1 MLDKTFTP
9 NAIET
14 NLYQQWN
21 DADVFACE
29 MTRHGHSKKPA
40 FTMMMPPPNVTGA
53 LHIGHALN
61 STIQDVLAR
70 FKRHLG
76 FDVLWQ
82 PGIDH
87 AGIATQFVVERQLK
101 EEGLSRKEMGREAF
115 LKRVWEWKEKSGD
128 TIFNQMKRLG
138 ISPDW
143 KRTRFTMDDGLS
155 HAVRKIFVDL
165 YNDGLIYKD
174 NRLVNW
180 DPSFGSAISDL
191 EVFNREE
198 KGKLYHITYA
208 LEGDTT
214 THIIIATTRPETLFG
229 DTAVAV
235 NPEDERYQHLIGKKL
250 HLPLT
255 DRLISI
261 IADEHCDKDFGT
273 GALKVTPAHDFNDF
287 EIGKRHNLDVMNIL
301 HPDGSLND
309 NVPKAFQGLKGKD
322 ARKTV
327 VDALEACGALVNV
340 EDYTHSVPYSE
351 KSDARVEPYLT
362 EQWFVKMDNI
372 AARALSAVEKGDTT
386 FFPKQWENTYF
397 EWLKNIQ
404 PWCISRQIWWGHQIP
419 AWYGPDGHTFV
430 AMTEEEATEKASIHY
445 GHPVT
450 LTQDED
456 VLDTWFS
463 SALWPFSTLGWP
475 EKTPELD
482 HYYPT
487 SVLVTGFDII
497 FFWVARMMMMGLY
510 TQNQIPFEKIY
521 IHALVR
527 DEKGQ
532 KMSKTRG
539 NVLDPLDLIKDFGA
553 DALRFTLAISA
564 APGRDIKIGKAKVE
578 QYRNFLTKIWNAARF
593 LMMQEGWEN
602 TTLDGFNPA
611 DTTLSLSHWILSKLG
626 DVHHT
631 VTQSLNE
638 FRFDLAAQSLYH
650 FIWGTYCDFFLEFMK
665 PLMGDLMEGEDASA
679 RTEILNVARFV
690 FQQILLMMEPFAP
703 FLTQHLFENVVNQK
717 TFLCAEPWAKI
728 DLPKMFK
735 NGAHTIDHLQSLI
748 TETRALRSMYRVPAG
763 SFIEISQSSATPLD
777 DLSTIL
783 LKRMARVSNITTSA
797 EPSGDILLTINNI
810 PYKLSLGES
819 VDLSL
824 ERRRIQEEVTALE
837 KDLSSWNARFNNPE
851 FRAKAKDNIVEE
863 LETRIIAAEAD
874 IAQKRS
880 FLV

>member
-1 MLDKTFTP
+1 MLDKIFNP
-9 NAIET
+9 GAIET
-14 NLYQQWN
+14 DLYQQWS
-21 DADVFACE
+21 DADVFACD
-29 MTRHGHSKKPA
+29 MTRYGHSKKPA

-101 EEGLSRKEMGREAF
+101 AEGLSRKEMGRDAF
-115 LKRVWEWKEKSGD
+115 LKRVWAWKEQSGD

-143 KRTRFTMDDGLS
+143 KRSRFTMDDGLS
-155 HAVRKIFVDL
+155 HAVRKIFVQL
-165 YNDGLIYKD
+165 YTDGLIYKD
-174 NRLVNW
+174 KRLVNW

-198 KGKLYHITYA
+198 KGKIYHIAYTLKDDA
-208 LEGDTT
+208 STQ
-214 THIIIATTRPETLFG
+214 IIIATTRPETLFG

-235 NPEDERYQHLIGKKL
+235 NPEDHRYQNLIGKNL
-250 HLPLT
+250 CLPLT
-255 DRLISI
+255 DRVIPI

-287 EIGKRHNLDVMNIL
+287 EIGKRHNLEVLNIL
-301 HPDGSLND
+301 NPDGSLNE
-309 NVPKAFQGLKGKD
+309 NVPKAFIGLKGQS
-322 ARKTV
+322 ARKAV
-327 VDALEACGALVNV
+327 VEALEECGALVKI

-362 EQWFVKMDNI
+362 DQWFVKTDNI
-372 AARALSAVEKGDTT
+372 AARALAAVEKGDTT

-419 AWYGPDGHTFV
+419 AWYGPDGYIFV
-430 AMTEEEATEKASIHY
+430 AVEETDAKQQALQHY
-445 GHPVT
+445 GKVVE
-450 LTQDED
+450 LSQDED

-475 EKTPELD
+475 EKTTELA

-510 TQNQIPFEKIY
+510 TQDQIPFEKIY

-539 NVLDPLDLIKDFGA
+539 NVLDPLDLIEDYGA

-564 APGRDIKIGKAKVE
+564 APGRDIKIGKSKVE

-593 LMMQEGWEN
+593 LMMQDGWST
-602 TTLDGFNPA
+602 TTLDTFDPSH
-611 DTTLSLSHWILSKLG
+611 TTLSLSHWILSKLS
-626 DVHHT
+626 DTHHT
-631 VTQSLNE
+631 VTQALNE
-638 FRFDLAAQSLYH
+638 FRFDVAAQALYH
-650 FIWGTYCDFFLEFMK
+650 FVWGTYCDFFLEFMK
-665 PLMGDLMEGEDASA
+665 PIMGGEDESS
-679 RTEILNVARFV
+679 RTEILCVARFV

-703 FLTQHLFENVVNQK
+703 FLTQHLWEHVLGHT
-717 TFLCAEPWAKI
+717 TFLCEESWSTMQTTETFAE
-728 DLPKMFK
+728 
-735 NGAHTIDHLQSLI
+735 GTQTINHLQSLI
-748 TETRALRSMYRVPAG
+748 VETRALRSMYRVPAG
-763 SFIEISQSSATPLD
+763 SFIEMSESTAYALD
-777 DLSTIL
+777 DLSLTL
-783 LKRMARVSNITTSA
+783 LKRMARVSAMITHD
-797 EPSGDILLTINNI
+797 EPKGDILLTVGNI
-810 PYKLSLGES
+810 PYKLSLGDS
-819 VDLSL
+819 IDLSQ
-824 ERRRIQEEVTALE
+824 ERQRIKDEIESLA
-837 KDLSSWNARFNNPE
+837 KDLTSWKARFNNPD
-851 FRAKAKDNIVEE
+851 FRSKAKDEIVEE
-863 LETRIIAAEAD
+863 LNARIIAAEND
-874 IAQKRS
+874 IAQKRA
-880 FLV
+880 FLG